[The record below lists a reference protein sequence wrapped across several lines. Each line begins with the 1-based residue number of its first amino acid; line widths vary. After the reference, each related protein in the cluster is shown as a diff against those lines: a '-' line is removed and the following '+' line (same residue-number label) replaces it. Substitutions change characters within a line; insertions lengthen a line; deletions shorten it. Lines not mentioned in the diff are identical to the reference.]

1 MKEYFMKETNME
13 MNKMKVK
20 ILFLLIMSIF
30 FNSVSYGLENKIILK
45 INNEIITS
53 IDLENEINYLSAL
66 NPGVKNLNKDEII
79 KFSKKSI
86 IQEKIKKIEIIKYFD
101 NPNIPEEFLENLL
114 QNIYFK
120 LGIKNLDDF
129 KKYLNLNKVDYKM
142 VLEKIENE
150 ALWNELIF
158 SKFKNKLRVDES
170 KLKEKINKNKTSKS
184 YLMSEIFFKIDQ
196 KEKIENKYKKIN
208 KIILE
213 KGFEKAALLH
223 SISETAKMGGELD
236 WINENSLNEEIKKI
250 LDSKKINEHTKPITV
265 PGGFLILKIND
276 IKLKKLE
283 INIQEELKK
292 LIRETKNNQLNKF
305 SIMYFNKIQKDLV
318 INEI

>member
-1 MKEYFMKETNME
+1 MKETNME

-20 ILFLLIMSIF
+20 ILFLLILSIF
-30 FNSVSYGLENKIILK
+30 FNSVSYSLENKIILK

-66 NPGVKNLNKDEII
+66 NPGVKNLDKDEII

-114 QNIYFK
+114 KNIYLK
-120 LGIKNLDDF
+120 IGIKNLDDF
-129 KKYLNLNKVDYKM
+129 KKYLDLKKVDYKM
-142 VLEKIENE
+142 VLKKIENE

-158 SKFKNKLRVDES
+158 SKFKSKLRVDES

-184 YLMSEIFFKIDQ
+184 YLMSEILFKIDQ

-213 KGFEKAALLH
+213 NGFEKAALLH

-236 WINENSLNEEIKKI
+236 WINENSLNEGIKKI
-250 LDSKKINEHTKPITV
+250 LDSKKINEHTTPITV

-283 INIQEELKK
+283 INVQEELKK